1 VALPQSRVDLLD
13 ESGRGVGFIWTGYSY
28 LTGAA
33 CSCNI
38 LSLLMRSVTDIRHR
52 SCASLRP
59 SLSSAPS
66 TVHIDR
72 MLARRARWAWNA
84 AWMAFVLISSSE
96 FELLLAELDERERV
110 VGDEDDWREGDFSA
124 AGAWQ

>member
-1 VALPQSRVDLLD
+1 
-13 ESGRGVGFIWTGYSY
+13 
-28 LTGAA
+28 
-33 CSCNI
+33 
-38 LSLLMRSVTDIRHR
+38 
-52 SCASLRP
+52 
-59 SLSSAPS
+59 
-66 TVHIDR
+66 

-110 VGDEDDWREGDFSA
+110 VGDEDDWRESDFSA